1 MQVGG
6 LAFKEHQQGL
16 TVYPTRLANLVLP
29 PPGLK
34 FKASTMPFTQR
45 ENISHFLTA
54 CETAPLNLP
63 AHDRFLTVDLYDNKD
78 PAQVVQCIGAFS
90 RAANAAKPSEFPK
103 VIGPKRSSNSPSRKA
118 PNANALSADAA
129 RIRGYSNASQISDS
143 AHSARSATARTLSP
157 THTGGSNTSKATDG
171 TPKQHGRNVSTW
183 SKRSD
188 EGATAPAWNIHQYGY
203 MGGASQGNQGISF
216 GARRQIT
223 STVPGVPSVADKE
236 RRRREQE
243 AEAERARLEKEDAE
257 RSSRSRKAMEEEDAK
272 VAEERRWRE
281 ETLKVR
287 ERQRRELD
295 EQKRQWD
302 DEERRWKETEEQ
314 RLKDEE
320 EAEESWRKQGYS
332 GLRSRSQKNLKVE
345 EKDTN
350 RRVSEADRIHE
361 LERQLEEAKERERI
375 YQSERESRRSGNGV
389 LSPSTA
395 TSAASA
401 GSTIST
407 MPRARTSQPV
417 EQKEEEEQGGTP
429 LVQAGEMES
438 VQQERSKNQATT
450 YLSTRPTTPS
460 RPQSFSF
467 RNSPARS
474 TPPLDHSFDQGDTT
488 PRQQVN
494 DTATAIAST
503 TLTASDAPTTARY
516 SSATPIPATRTDRY
530 LAANNSSSAAAVA
543 TPSAVSPRFA
553 REVSMSS
560 TAERAEEESRRL
572 ASQARTT
579 AGGVA
584 SKSLLERE
592 MDLER
597 ERQKEWEE
605 TQMSRSTGPGSAV
618 PPPAT
623 RPMGPREL
631 RK

>member
-1 MQVGG
+1 M
-6 LAFKEHQQGL
+6 
-16 TVYPTRLANLVLP
+16 PNRLANLVLP

-45 ENISHFLTA
+45 ENISHFLAA
-54 CETAPLNLP
+54 CETEPLSLP

-90 RAANAAKPSEFPK
+90 RAANAADPSKFPK
-103 VIGPKRSSNSPSRKA
+103 VIGPKRSSNSPTRKG
-118 PNANALSADAA
+118 PNGNALSDNAA
-129 RIRGYSNASQISDS
+129 RNRGYSNASQLSDS
-143 AHSARSATARTLSP
+143 AFSARSATARTLSP
-157 THTGGSNTSKATDG
+157 SHTGGSNTSKATDG
-171 TPKQHGRNVSTW
+171 TPRQSGRHVSTW

-223 STVPGVPSVADKE
+223 STVPGVPSVAEKE

-243 AEAERARLEKEDAE
+243 TEVEKARLDKEDAE
-257 RSSRSRKAMEEEDAK
+257 RSSRSRKAMEEDDAK
-272 VAEERRWRE
+272 AAEERRWRE

-314 RLKDEE
+314 RLKDER

-332 GLRSRSQKNLKVE
+332 GLRARPQSHLRVE

-350 RRVSEADRIHE
+350 RRVSEADRIRE

-375 YQSERESRRSGNGV
+375 YQSERDSRRGENGA
-389 LSPSTA
+389 LNAPTA
-395 TSAASA
+395 TLATAAA
-401 GSTIST
+401 TTIPT
-407 MPRARTSQPV
+407 TPRARTPQPV
-417 EQKEEEEQGGTP
+417 EQKEEQAPSITE
-429 LVQAGEMES
+429 AGERES
-438 VQQERSKNQATT
+438 VQQERPKTQTT
-450 YLSTRPTTPS
+450 AYLSSRPTTPS
-460 RPQSFSF
+460 IPQSFSF
-467 RNSPARS
+467 RNTPARS
-474 TPPLDHSFDQGDTT
+474 TPPPDRSLDQGDNT
-488 PRQQVN
+488 PRQESI
-494 DTATAIAST
+494 DTGAATSSASPAAIDPS
-503 TLTASDAPTTARY
+503 TTARY
-516 SSATPIPATRTDRY
+516 ANVTPPPTTRTDRH
-530 LAANNSSSAAAVA
+530 LAANPIGAAGVA

-560 TAERAEEESRRL
+560 TAERADEDARRV

-579 AGGVA
+579 VGGAAGR
-584 SKSLLERE
+584 SLLERE

-597 ERQKEWEE
+597 ERQREWED
-605 TQMSRSTGPGSAV
+605 TQMSRSAGPGTPVA
-618 PPPAT
+618 PPAT